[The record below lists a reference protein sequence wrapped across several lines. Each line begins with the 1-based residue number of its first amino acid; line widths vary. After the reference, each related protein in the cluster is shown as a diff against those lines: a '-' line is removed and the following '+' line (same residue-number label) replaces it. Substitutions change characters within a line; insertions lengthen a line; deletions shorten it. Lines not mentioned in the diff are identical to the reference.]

1 MNVLPRRR
9 NNQGNSNNAVPA
21 TPQNQRV
28 VLNHSTNG
36 WLLGRGSLLTG
47 HQRSRVLSLVGNA
60 LQRPGL
66 VGAAGGIPQRRV
78 ALIMSNNSDDFDD
91 SFDNIHFQEN
101 RNVILHNFEEWIR
114 MATDNKINLNNTWSL
129 GLIEYFSDMNVIMDD
144 GNRVNFQKASATLD
158 GCMKIYTSRVDLAA
172 LETGK
177 LLSGLAKKP
186 QTHDEDDA
194 DGSDADD
201 DDEDADE
208 TRKRPQKKREKGP
221 TLVKD
226 FDAIR
231 VKKLEQ
237 ELSIDPLFK
246 KALAEF
252 DEGGAKSL
260 LLNTLSIDKHG
271 RVVFSAT
278 LSKEEELMA
287 EVVDEEPEDHDMEDA
302 DTQIEP
308 QGAERLQLILLG
320 KGDLDSL
327 TLCPSFVEFKQAI
340 DDFSR
345 AKLILLAFSDKIEAA
360 NLTVNLEKPSQEPEP
375 LGGDYNEQGDDYAGF
390 DDIGPHEEEN
400 DDALDDD
407 GLGDALD
414 ALFKEQEEP
423 NYQGVVLKAKAGV
436 EDRDLM
442 VYFDERLNANWRG
455 PEHWKVAQ
463 INEARKKAARQ
474 SQPPSQPTS
483 ELAPES
489 RATTPVPR
497 RQPSK
502 PEAIDFFGPE
512 VDEDEL
518 FRPPRQAPRPKMPL
532 HPTDTLL
539 PNDIRYN
546 SQRLTNL
553 FTKPQMLIRFGRNRP
568 NKELV
573 LTDERYFAEQYE
585 AQRREEEDRE
595 RQLAALFHQA
605 EYEDYNHD
613 FDDGIDFNDV
623 LAGTLEPDKQ
633 DDDDKINPFT
643 RRKRDMITFSRVA
656 KRVDIKQLKDNIWHG
671 MKEEAMPLTPPRAQL
686 EDVDPP
692 PILDKPL
699 RFNQLVDKV
708 AGMYDPDSRKDLST
722 SFYFICMLHLA
733 NEHGLEIKSTDD
745 LDDLEITGIKMI

>member
-9 NNQGNSNNAVPA
+9 NNQGNNNNAAPV
-21 TPQNQRV
+21 TPQAQRV
-28 VLNHSTNG
+28 VLGHSSGG
-36 WLLGRGSLLTG
+36 WLGSRAPLGLTG
-47 HQRSRVLSLVGNA
+47 QQRSRVLSLVGSA
-60 LQRPGL
+60 PQRPGM
-66 VGAAGGIPQRRV
+66 VGASGGIPQRRV
-78 ALIMSNNSDDFDD
+78 ALLISNNSDDFDD

-101 RNVILHNFEEWIR
+101 RNAILHNFEEWIR
-114 MATDNKINLNNTWSL
+114 MATDNKINLKNTWSL

-158 GCMKIYTSRVDLAA
+158 GCMKIYTSRVDSAA
-172 LETGK
+172 FETGK

-186 QTHDEDDA
+186 MPQDEDDA
-194 DGSDADD
+194 DGSD
-201 DDEDADE
+201 DEDADE
-208 TRKRPQKKREKGP
+208 NTDEAKKRPQKKKDKGP

-278 LSKEEELMA
+278 LSKEDEQSA
-287 EVVDEEPEDHDMEDA
+287 DVVGEEPEDEEMPDAEDPPL
-302 DTQIEP
+302 DP
-308 QGAERLQLILLG
+308 QGVDRLKQILF
-320 KGDLDSL
+320 KNGDLDEL
-327 TLCPSFVEFKQAI
+327 TLCPSFGEFKQAI

-345 AKLILLAFSDKIEAA
+345 AKLILLAFNDKIEAA
-360 NLTVNLEKPSQEPEP
+360 NLTVNLERPPAAPEP
-375 LGGDYNEQGDDYAGF
+375 LANDLEGQGGDDYAGF
-390 DDIGPHEEEN
+390 DDAGFHDDEPHQDAF
-400 DDALDDD
+400 DDE

-414 ALFKEQEEP
+414 VLFKEPEEP
-423 NYQGVVLKAKAGV
+423 NYQGVVLSKSAGV

-455 PEHWKVAQ
+455 PEHWKVAL
-463 INEARKKAARQ
+463 INEARRKAAQ
-474 SQPPSQPTS
+474 KTQPTT
-483 ELAPES
+483 ELTPGS
-489 RATTPVPR
+489 RGVTPVPK
-497 RQPSK
+497 RQPPK
-502 PEAIDFFGPE
+502 PLMIDFFGPE
-512 VDEDEL
+512 PDEDEL
-518 FRPPRQAPRPKMPL
+518 FRPPRQTPRPKMPL
-532 HPTDTLL
+532 HATDTLL

-568 NKELV
+568 NRSLEPV

-585 AQRREEEDRE
+585 AQRQEEEDRE

-623 LAGTLEPDKQ
+623 LAGALEPDKQ
-633 DDDDKINPFT
+633 DEHINPIT

-656 KRVDIKQLKDNIWHG
+656 KRVDIKQLKDNIWYG
-671 MKEEAMPLTPPRAQL
+671 MKTEAVPLTPPRAHL
-686 EDVDPP
+686 EDVNPP

-699 RFNQLVDKV
+699 RFNTLVDKV
-708 AGMYDPDSRKDLST
+708 ANMYDPESRKDLST

-745 LDDLEITGIKMI
+745 LDDLEITGIKMV